1 MRVGIIS
8 DTHGLLRPEV
18 FSAFEGVDHILHAG
32 DVGSTGLLVELE
44 AIAPVTAV
52 WGNADGWEVRAR
64 VPEVARVELG
74 GVAVVVVHGMQVGS
88 PTPAKV
94 AAAYPAAGLVV
105 FGHSHR
111 PVIERVGGVL
121 AVNPGSAG
129 RRRFRDP
136 VTVALAEVQG
146 GEVSARLVPL
156 VEQGGNS

>member
-18 FSAFEGVDHILHAG
+18 FSAFAGVEHILHAG
-32 DVGSTGLLVELE
+32 DVGPVDLLVELE

-52 WGNADGWEVRAR
+52 WGNTDGWEVRGR
-64 VPEVARVELG
+64 VPEVARVELA
-74 GVAVVVVHGMQVGS
+74 GVRVVVVHGMQVGS

-94 AAAYPAAGLVV
+94 VAAYPDAELVV

-111 PVIERVGGVL
+111 PVIERVGQVL

-129 RRRFRDP
+129 PRRFRDP
-136 VTVALAEVQG
+136 VTLALAELAP
-146 GEVSARLVPL
+146 GEVSARLVAL
-156 VEQGGNS
+156 LDQDR